1 MSQKKLLNALALIF
15 VLTNPL
21 LGWAED
27 LLIIVN
33 ARNPTATLNS
43 AEVRKYFLKEH
54 PTWPGGEKVR
64 SVDRTGNAPEKRAFL
79 DRIVKLSDDELE
91 QFWVSKRYEKGIP
104 VPPKLHSDNEVI
116 EYVLSFDGAIGYV
129 NSKSIGPSQRSQLK
143 VVNTIPMQ

>member
-1 MSQKKLLNALALIF
+1 MSQKRLLNALALMF

-21 LGWAED
+21 LSWAED

-33 ARNPTATLNS
+33 AKNPTVTLSS
-43 AEVRKYFLKEH
+43 AEVRKYFLKEQ

-64 SVDRTGNAPEKRAFL
+64 SVDRTGNAPEKRVFL

-91 QFWVSKRYEKGIP
+91 QFWVSKRYEKGTP

-129 NSKSIGPSQRSQLK
+129 NSRSIGPSQRSQLR
-143 VVNTIPMQ
+143 VVSTIPMQ